1 MRTRWWW
8 SLLLLASVFAMH
20 GPSCAAA
27 DPASSATGTEVAAPA
42 IVAASL
48 AMPAAVGVPAVM
60 SATGD
65 IAPMAGHAA
74 MGASVG
80 EPADLSASPASGGVH
95 AAGAGVPTDHPAGHD
110 GLLHALAVC
119 LAVLVAAAG
128 GILAALAV
136 WLARRRL
143 TGATQRV
150 RVRIGR
156 FLDRASACLPGPEFS
171 RLCVLRI

>member
-1 MRTRWWW
+1 MRTRWLW

-42 IVAASL
+42 IGATSM
-48 AMPAAVGVPAVM
+48 AMPAAGVM
-60 SATGD
+60 SAPGN

-74 MGASVG
+74 VGASVG
-80 EPADLSASPASGGVH
+80 EPADLSTSPSSGGLH

-128 GILAALAV
+128 GVLAALAV

-143 TGATQRV
+143 TGVAHRARV
-150 RVRIGR
+150 WIGR
-156 FLDRASACLPGPEFS
+156 FLDRAGARLPGPEFS